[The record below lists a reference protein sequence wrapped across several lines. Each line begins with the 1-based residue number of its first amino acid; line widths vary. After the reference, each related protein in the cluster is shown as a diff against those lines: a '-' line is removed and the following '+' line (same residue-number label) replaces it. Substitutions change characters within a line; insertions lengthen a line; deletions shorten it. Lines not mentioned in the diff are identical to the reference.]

1 MTTEDIL
8 AMLRDG
14 DSIEDIGN
22 HFAKLMNEAKS
33 QYDQEQKNKE
43 EEKLSR
49 LTDIMDSLINW
60 IDEYVAP
67 VPEEINGETYAKELI
82 DTFNSVDYIAC
93 EDTRNS
99 INLLRYLGINKKLVA
114 YHKFNEKGKSN
125 TIIEDLKAGKN
136 IGLISDAGCPCI
148 SDPGSILVSEAIDNG
163 IEVISIPGPSAV
175 ITSLMSSGLDT
186 STFTF
191 YGFFPR
197 ENKETISLCNT
208 IKKDSSKLGIIY
220 ESPKRI
226 MKTLE
231 VLLSNLGD
239 IKICLSNDLTKK
251 FEKKYYGIISKVI
264 SELKDNPN
272 YEKGEY
278 VLIIEPVKE
287 MSKTSEKSIESLIID
302 EMIYN
307 KCTMKEAI
315 KLVSEKYDISKNN
328 VYQASLNLKRILDV
342 NK

>member
-1 MTTEDIL
+1 MFGDFMGIL
-8 AMLRDG
+8 YVIG
-14 DSIEDIGN
+14 TPIGN
-22 HFAKLMNEAKS
+22 L
-33 QYDQEQKNKE
+33 DD
-43 EEKLSR
+43 LSKR
-49 LTDIMDSLINW
+49 
-60 IDEYVAP
+60 V
-67 VPEEINGETYAKELI
+67 I
-82 DTFNSVDYIAC
+82 DTMNMVDYIAC

-125 TIIEDLKAGKN
+125 SIIEDLKSGKN
-136 IGLISDAGCPCI
+136 VGLISDAGCPCI

-186 STFTF
+186 SSFTF

-197 ENKETISLCNT
+197 ENKEANELCKR
-208 IKKDSSKLGIIY
+208 IKTDYSKLGIIY

-239 IKICLSNDLTKK
+239 IKVCLSNDLTKK
-251 FEKKYYGIISKVI
+251 FEKKYYGTITSVI
-264 SELKDNPN
+264 NELNNNPN

-278 VLIIEPVKE
+278 VLIIESVKE
-287 MSKTSEKSIESLIID
+287 DVVNSQVSVESLIVD
-302 EMIYN
+302 EMINN
-307 KCTMKEAI
+307 KCSMKDAI
-315 KLVSEKYDISKNN
+315 KYVSEKYGIPKNN

-342 NK
+342 K